1 MRRSRGPSCSA
12 RTSSSCRASPTS
24 SSPRCET
31 PPRSLLRPHAHH
43 ASHLSPPPTSP
54 LSRQLGVICEHF
66 LRGAPPAAQRKLLL
80 RVEELSL
87 VTALNEVVAAHQTVH
102 FGSYP
107 RDGSDDGV
115 LTIITLEAPDEAELD
130 AAVDALLATLPPDAV
145 ARVSSADEPFDSPPT
160 SPVMQPATKAAPP
173 PAAV

>member
-1 MRRSRGPSCSA
+1 
-12 RTSSSCRASPTS
+12 
-24 SSPRCET
+24 
-31 PPRSLLRPHAHH
+31 
-43 ASHLSPPPTSP
+43 
-54 LSRQLGVICEHF
+54 
-66 LRGAPPAAQRKLLL
+66 
-80 RVEELSL
+80 
-87 VTALNEVVAAHQTVH
+87 LNEVVAAHQTVH

>member
-1 MRRSRGPSCSA
+1 MADPAVRERLR
-12 RTSSSCRASPTS
+12 
-24 SSPRCET
+24 
-31 PPRSLLRPHAHH
+31 PPRR
-43 ASHLSPPPTSP
+43 PPPLPLEGARRRPARSSFRQTPHPTPLTLTPHPRS

>member
-1 MRRSRGPSCSA
+1 MAHPAVRER
-12 RTSSSCRASPTS
+12 
-24 SSPRCET
+24 
-31 PPRSLLRPHAHH
+31 LRPAGRPPPLPLEGARRRPAPSSAHTPTTPLT
-43 ASHLSPPPTSP
+43 SHLSPPTS

>member
-1 MRRSRGPSCSA
+1 MTHPAVRER
-12 RTSSSCRASPTS
+12 
-24 SSPRCET
+24 
-31 PPRSLLRPHAHH
+31 LRPPGRPPPLPLQGSMDAP
-43 ASHLSPPPTSP
+43 LSPPPTRPPRLSPLTPSPLP

>member
-1 MRRSRGPSCSA
+1 MADPAVRERLRPPRRPPPLPLEGA
-12 RTSSSCRASPTS
+12 RRPTRSSSRQTPHLSPLTS
-24 SSPRCET
+24 H
-31 PPRSLLRPHAHH
+31 L
-43 ASHLSPPPTSP
+43 LSPPPPS
-54 LSRQLGVICEHF
+54 SRQLGVICEHF

-173 PAAV
+173 PASV

>member
-12 RTSSSCRASPTS
+12 RTSSSSPASPTS
-24 SSPRCET
+24 SSRRCET
-31 PPRSLLRPHAHH
+31 PPRSLLLPPHPTPLTRHPRP
-43 ASHLSPPPTSP
+43 S
-54 LSRQLGVICEHF
+54 SRQLGVICEHF

>member
-1 MRRSRGPSCSA
+1 MAHPAVRERLRPPGRPPPLPLEGARRRPA
-12 RTSSSCRASPTS
+12 LSSSRQTPHPT
-24 SSPRCET
+24 PLT
-31 PPRSLLRPHAHH
+31 PP
-43 ASHLSPPPTSP
+43 SPVPS
-54 LSRQLGVICEHF
+54 SRQLGVICEHF